1 MIFIIKLILF
11 KKQKKT
17 KKRGKPHSIEIKLLT
32 NIWCSEVNTPAS
44 KLFLWGDG
52 WSRQLEPP
60 GGPEGEDPL
69 HLAQTRQGPYVGLSK
84 DSQSVNHIPHFYAGL
99 IVVLFLYGGSNLGS
113 GLGPDLI
120 RTQCFL
126 ILSLSVNKITECF
139 DKAVHEGDDCDVCL
153 LPPAHPTPRP
163 S

>member
-1 MIFIIKLILF
+1 MHKFQYSSSQGWVKVVRSHFFGYNLVSSSQL
-11 KKQKKT
+11 
-17 KKRGKPHSIEIKLLT
+17 PLL
-32 NIWCSEVNTPAS
+32 EPQLLPAS

-69 HLAQTRQGPYVGLSK
+69 HLAQTRQGPQVGVSK

-113 GLGPDLI
+113 GLGPDLL